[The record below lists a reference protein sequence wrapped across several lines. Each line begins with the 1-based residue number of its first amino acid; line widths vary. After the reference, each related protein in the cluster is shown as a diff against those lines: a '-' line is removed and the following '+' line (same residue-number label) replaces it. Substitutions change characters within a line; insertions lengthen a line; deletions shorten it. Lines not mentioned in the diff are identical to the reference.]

1 MATSLF
7 LLSACGGGG
16 ASAPTPEPPPPPPPP
31 APQSQFDVVYGSG
44 LTNGG
49 SKTLTLDLYQSGAPC
64 TQPRPFVMMIHGGG
78 FSGGDKA
85 DGRWPFYGEEMTG
98 RGYVALSIN
107 YRLRGDQPLPSA
119 EFTPIR
125 DALLA
130 ALEAQNDPDALSTA
144 NTISSAFEDTVRSL
158 RWVEENAGTHCIDP
172 TTFALWGGSAGS
184 YIALAVAY
192 GMDDFSI
199 TVAKPNVVIDYW
211 GSLIIPNALT
221 EDDPPFFILHGENDT
236 VVPYD
241 LASQLQQEADAV
253 GLPYSF
259 YTVANAGHGVDTR
272 IVSVDG
278 VPMYEVTARFIDAHF
293 GGTPANYETRTIPRS
308 GG

>member
-1 MATSLF
+1 MAMLSSLLF
-7 LLSACGGGG
+7 AACGGGG
-16 ASAPTPEPPPPPPPP
+16 GGTPPAPPPPPPP

-49 SKTLTLDLYQSGAPC
+49 SKALTLDLYQSGAPC
-64 TQPRPFVMMIHGGG
+64 TQARPFVMLIHGGG
-78 FSGGDKA
+78 FTGGDKA
-85 DGRWPFYGEEMTG
+85 IGRWPSYAEEMTD

-107 YRLRGDQPLPSA
+107 YRLQGDQPLPSA

-125 DALLA
+125 DGILA
-130 ALEAQNDPDALSTA
+130 ALEAQNDPEALSLA

-172 TTFALWGGSAGS
+172 STFALWGGSAGS

-199 TVAKPNVVIDYW
+199 AVTKPKVVIDEW
-211 GSLIIPNALT
+211 GSLIIPNAMT
-221 EDDPPFFILHGENDT
+221 DSDPPLFILHGQNDT

-241 LASQLQQEADAV
+241 LALQLQQEADAV

-259 YTVANAGHGVDTR
+259 YTVSNGGHGFDTR
-272 IVSVDG
+272 IVTVDD
-278 VPMYEVTARFIDAHF
+278 VPIFELEARFIDAHF
-293 GGTPANYETRTIPRS
+293 SGANAEYETRTIPLR